1 VFAHRVVVNTR
12 AALAARGAD
21 VSDRILEEILTQV
34 EVPL

>member
-1 VFAHRVVVNTR
+1 VVVNTR

-21 VSDRILEEILTQV
+21 SSDRILEEILTQV